1 MTITNNFQ
9 KLDYGAAGNLIH
21 YGQPTPPQY
30 DLGKMH
36 VPVALFTG
44 LDFSGKKKFLSS
56 RDSNLQNAK
65 LAFIGSNDYLADPAD
80 VLRLISELPTP
91 PVLVHNEPSY
101 AHLDPLW
108 APSAKS
114 LIYPTI
120 LKLLDKYNGISQ

>member
-44 LDFSGKKKFLSS
+44 LDFLTFFSS
-56 RDSNLQNAK
+56 QQITS
-65 LAFIGSNDYLADPAD
+65 S
-80 VLRLISELPTP
+80 
-91 PVLVHNEPSY
+91 PS
-101 AHLDPLW
+101 
-108 APSAKS
+108 
-114 LIYPTI
+114 
-120 LKLLDKYNGISQ
+120 